1 MSLLLDALKRAEQEK
16 LARQPAGAVPVR
28 AVPAPS
34 ASGFELQPIS
44 SAPAGAP
51 GPAPAAAPARGEAA
65 NAAQNAFQAKNAPDP
80 EASRSRALLWT
91 MVGAVAFV
99 AIGAAAYVWYSV
111 KALTPQQA
119 SAPRPRAAPTP
130 PPASGVAPPP
140 ASGVAL
146 PPNAA
151 SASLPPTTA
160 MGSIVPAPGSA
171 PAAAAPTDPVPGS
184 ASVTA
189 SSAPAASAAAAAP
202 SPVPAES
209 TADRLAR
216 AAALP
221 RPPMQLERSAPEGRR
236 VPAEISAGYDALRKG
251 DWASARRAYEAAIAS
266 NPASVDAH
274 LGLATLAARSA
285 NRSMA
290 ADYYRRTLDL
300 DPRNATALAGLAA
313 LADYS
318 RPEALEAQL
327 RADLDR
333 APESAALHFTL
344 GNLHSA
350 QGRWSEAQSAYYEAH
365 RLDPGSPE
373 IAHNLAVS
381 LDHLG
386 QQRLAAAFYQRALES
401 ANGRATAFDPAAVAR
416 RLAEIR

>member
-34 ASGFELQPIS
+34 ASGVELQPIS

-65 NAAQNAFQAKNAPDP
+65 NAAQNAFQAKGAPDP
-80 EASRSRALLWT
+80 ESGRSRAMLWA
-91 MVGAVAFV
+91 MIGAVAFV
-99 AIGAAAYVWYSV
+99 AIAAAAYVWYTV

-119 SAPRPRAAPTP
+119 STPRPRTAATP
-130 PPASGVAPPP
+130 PPAS
-140 ASGVAL
+140 
-146 PPNAA
+146 
-151 SASLPPTTA
+151 SATLPPTTA
-160 MGSIVPAPGSA
+160 MGTIVPAPGSA
-171 PAAAAPTDPVPGS
+171 PAPAASTDPP
-184 ASVTA
+184 
-189 SSAPAASAAAAAP
+189 PASAAAAASVAASAP
-202 SPVPAES
+202 APAQAPVAAES

-216 AAALP
+216 TAALP

-236 VPAEISAGYDALRKG
+236 VPAEVSAGYDALRKG
-251 DWASARRAYEAAIAS
+251 DWASARRAYEAALVS
-266 NPASVDAH
+266 NPTSVDAH

-290 ADYYRRTLDL
+290 ADHYRRTLDL

-344 GNLHSA
+344 GNLQSA
-350 QGRWSEAQSAYYEAH
+350 QGRWSEAQAAYYEAH